1 MFLFPVS
8 AAFCSFSG
16 IFLFTFPSPAL
27 SPSPTRHPLL
37 SPWGLPCLGPQAL
50 VPPLLCTSCFLP
62 GCPPLSCPVCYR
74 HCWCPST
81 AVLIPGAPL
90 HVPVGSVSNSPGAA
104 GRRTEFVHGHIIDRL
119 SAKFLGR
126 FVFKAVNAYT
136 SLCLQF
142 PGSHAKAQVS
152 WSLETEHSTRSTEGE
167 ILENY
172 GLF

>member
-1 MFLFPVS
+1 M
-8 AAFCSFSG
+8 
-16 IFLFTFPSPAL
+16 
-27 SPSPTRHPLL
+27 
-37 SPWGLPCLGPQAL
+37 
-50 VPPLLCTSCFLP
+50 
-62 GCPPLSCPVCYR
+62 
-74 HCWCPST
+74 
-81 AVLIPGAPL
+81 
-90 HVPVGSVSNSPGAA
+90 GSVSNSPGAA